1 MSPGDEIR
9 LGYTKDEI
17 EDDEDRAYLNS
28 KNFTN
33 LTIGDFIMKS
43 KFLESDIIPR
53 FERQLMVDYIRTHK
67 FEPIEKLINERI
79 EKFGKDKY
87 DIHRFI

>member
-53 FERQLMVDYIRTHK
+53 FER
-67 FEPIEKLINERI
+67 
-79 EKFGKDKY
+79 
-87 DIHRFI
+87 